1 MRWVAGENG
10 LVVGMLFSDP
20 VKSGENDKIL
30 WIVKTPRDG
39 SPLRIRGTVSTLQ
52 GVVDFTPVPPDSEP
66 GEIYP
71 WTFTAPQPGCWRLAL
86 SWGAV
91 QDVVAV
97 PLT

>member
-10 LVVGMLFSDP
+10 FVVGMLFTDP
-20 VKSGENDKIL
+20 PKSGETAKIL

-39 SPLRIRGTVSTLQ
+39 SPLRIRGTLSSLQ

-71 WTFTAPQPGCWRLAL
+71 WTFTAPQPGCWRLVL
-86 SWGAV
+86 SWGPV
-91 QDVVAV
+91 QEIVAV
-97 PLT
+97 PVG